1 MSFVVA
7 IDGPAGSGKGTIAS
21 YLNKKYGFK
30 HISTGALFREK
41 IETSND
47 NLSLQLKN
55 YLNNG
60 QLVPDKITNQLAKEQ
75 LVNCINNKQGFILD
89 GYPRN
94 MEQVEFLNSIC
105 DIDKVIY
112 FSIDDDLLLKRIT
125 GRLTC
130 KNCNEVYNI
139 YFSPPKVENI
149 CDYCKNI
156 LSQRKDDNVNSFQTR
171 MEEYYK
177 KTAPIVNF
185 FKNLNKLDTINC
197 GKPISDVEVQ
207 IEEILKND

>member
-1 MSFVVA
+1 MNMR
-7 IDGPAGSGKGTIAS
+7 IILIGPPGSGKGTIAGFLS
-21 YLNKKYGFK
+21 KKYGFR

-41 IETSND
+41 IDNSND
-47 NLSLQLKN
+47 NLALKLRKI
-55 YLNNG
+55 LNNG
-60 QLVPDKITNQLAKEQ
+60 QLVPDEITNQLAKEQ
-75 LVNCINNKQGFILD
+75 LIDCINKKQGFILD

-94 MEQVEFLNSIC
+94 IEQANFLNTIC

-112 FSIDDDLLLKRIT
+112 FKIDEDLLLKRIT

-149 CDYCKNI
+149 CDHCGSI
-156 LSQRKDDNVNSFQTR
+156 LSQRKDDNVDSFKIR
-171 MEEYYK
+171 MDEYHN
-177 KTAPIVNF
+177 KTAPIINF

-197 GKPISDVEVQ
+197 GKPINEVENQ